1 MTIAMGRGR
10 GAYRAPG
17 AVTGEGPAMGARRSR
32 LTRRRQRRV
41 WLRIGLGILRS
52 RPFHERVILAI
63 IGAAAM
69 ARIARESQARA
80 LARLAAWDRQQRL
93 RQRRKAGAD

>member
-1 MTIAMGRGR
+1 MTIAIGTGR
-10 GAYRAPG
+10 GAYRARGTVIGP
-17 AVTGEGPAMGARRSR
+17 GPAVMARRSR
-32 LTRRRQRRV
+32 LARRRQRRV

-63 IGAAAM
+63 IGAAAI

-80 LARLAAWDRQQRL
+80 LARLAAWDRQQSL